1 MKRHLV
7 DALSNRSAFIRGHIQ
22 VSDLA
27 QKECQFKIFE
37 DMIKICHCQS
47 ELNYTF
53 NYCAYEP
60 RFEIVARDATKLWIV
75 FNNSMGNS
83 PDPFLRA
90 LFGQSYEGGRQ
101 ECRMEVKFANKFM
114 KDIFQLTLKAFST
127 KKQLANSVAVHKI
140 EESSFNE
147 NQDLNLLME
156 IESLRTD
163 VMKLTLSNQQ
173 KEQ

>member
-1 MKRHLV
+1 M
-7 DALSNRSAFIRGHIQ
+7 
-22 VSDLA
+22 
-27 QKECQFKIFE
+27 
-37 DMIKICHCQS
+37 
-47 ELNYTF
+47 
-53 NYCAYEP
+53 
-60 RFEIVARDATKLWIV
+60 W
-75 FNNSMGNS
+75 
-83 PDPFLRA
+83 A
-90 LFGQSYEGGRQ
+90 LFGQSYEADRQ
-101 ECRMEVKFANKFM
+101 ECGIEVKFANKFM